1 MSMEVWKD
9 CSREVEIQRSTLTHR
24 TASGQRAQEMSSG
37 PVKYHSRKPRLKQ
50 SNTKVFVGLIPY
62 HSTDKLYRRGASDVA
77 RFVLL
82 GLGKYFALSRN
93 EEYHSLR
100 AGYRCHQHLVLC
112 LPYSRQRLVALP
124 FSYPER
130 RCWLNRRGAE
140 RCHQAPERRSDQYNT
155 FSDPQMSFVSASRER
170 CTNQ

>member
-1 MSMEVWKD
+1 MRETISLDSWIRMVVLWGYRSWNSFGTT
-9 CSREVEIQRSTLTHR
+9 CSRDVLR
-24 TASGQRAQEMSSG
+24 TE
-37 PVKYHSRKPRLKQ
+37 YHSRKPRLKQ